1 MTGGASKVLARLL
14 LWDYER
20 GGTAYDLLCLA
31 MLVVVF
37 LVPEAVW
44 NDPLRMGP

>member
-1 MTGGASKVLARLL
+1 MTSTLSAVARLL

-31 MLVVVF
+31 MLVVIF
-37 LVPEAVW
+37 LVPEAAW
-44 NDPLRMGP
+44 NDPLGMAR

>member
-1 MTGGASKVLARLL
+1 MSGARRALTRLL

-31 MLVVVF
+31 MLLVVF
-37 LVPEAVW
+37 LVPDAVW
-44 NDPLRMGP
+44 NDPLRTSR